1 MTLPTEPVR
10 TVHEICALLAGS
22 EASDLSPPDLQA
34 AWVLMERTPVM
45 QDRGTPPPRGQT
57 PPERYRRQDGHGPAR
72 PADGAPRAR
81 IPRAVPRAP
90 LQRYGTAPARAD
102 SPLPLGPRSSG
113 RITPNRPPWAGA
125 ANRRKSTQSPRE
137 RSGSALP
144 ARQAPRLHAFNAR
157 ARSRTLSV
165 LPRIPPGRCR
175 RRHDP
180 GGGPVAGPPPKTCIP
195 SGGGPCTAGHPEPG
209 LQTTGRVRATPDA
222 WPWHPLAG
230 REPSRPDVVSAVSR
244 RPPLPLECRFPT
256 WQRLRVPSRSRTA
269 SETPGWP

>member
-1 MTLPTEPVR
+1 MARRVRLMVRLGREFPELSPGLLFSDTEPRLPGQIPPYPWGRGHPAGLHPTVR
-10 TVHEICALLAGS
+10 
-22 EASDLSPPDLQA
+22 
-34 AWVLMERTPVM
+34 R
-45 QDRGTPPPRGQT
+45 
-57 PPERYRRQDGHGPAR
+57 GPAR
-72 PADGAPRAR
+72 RTAGR
-81 IPRAVPRAP
+81 VHRAP
-90 LQRYGTAPARAD
+90 VRGR
-102 SPLPLGPRSSG
+102 GPHSR
-113 RITPNRPPWAGA
+113 
-125 ANRRKSTQSPRE
+125 
-137 RSGSALP
+137 
-144 ARQAPRLHAFNAR
+144 RQAPRLHAFNAR